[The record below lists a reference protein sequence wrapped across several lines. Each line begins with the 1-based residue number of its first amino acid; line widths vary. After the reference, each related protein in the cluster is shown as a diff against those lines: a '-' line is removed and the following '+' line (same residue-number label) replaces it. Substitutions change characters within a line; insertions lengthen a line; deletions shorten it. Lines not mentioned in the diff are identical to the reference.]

1 MLLDFASRARHH
13 DIAATVVLPKAG
25 PLEGALRES
34 GVRVRIAPAPE
45 KFLELSQRVPLSASA
60 LLRFGGGLARWSRA
74 IAEALERI
82 ELTPGERPA
91 VLYSNGFK
99 AHLACALLRGYRRA
113 WHLHEF
119 PPQRVGPAWKLLLAA
134 VPDAAIANSRAVA
147 RAWRGLG
154 ANEPE
159 VVYYG
164 VDLERFRPDAKTYW
178 IHDLLALPRAA
189 RLIAMPAVF
198 ARWKGQL
205 LVVDAFER
213 VAEHLPDAHLVFVG
227 GPIYDTV
234 AERGYAEE
242 LVGRVG
248 RASDAGGL
256 SHRAPGDRI
265 HFVRFQE
272 DPWRVYPE
280 CEVVVHFSTRPEPF
294 GRVLIEA
301 AACGVPV
308 IAARAGGPTEIVEH
322 GVTGWL
328 IPPGDVAALG
338 EQLVAALGTDT
349 RAMGQAARR
358 AAQDRFA
365 ADRFARDVAGV
376 LHGIADRPRRRR
388 GT

>member
-1 MLLDFASRARHH
+1 
-13 DIAATVVLPKAG
+13 
-25 PLEGALRES
+25 
-34 GVRVRIAPAPE
+34 
-45 KFLELSQRVPLSASA
+45 
-60 LLRFGGGLARWSRA
+60 
-74 IAEALERI
+74 
-82 ELTPGERPA
+82 
-91 VLYSNGFK
+91 
-99 AHLACALLRGYRRA
+99 
-113 WHLHEF
+113 
-119 PPQRVGPAWKLLLAA
+119 
-134 VPDAAIANSRAVA
+134 VA
-147 RAWRGLG
+147 RAWKGLW

-159 VVYYG
+159 VVYDG
-164 VDLERFRPDAKTYW
+164 VDLERFRPAAKTYW

-189 RLIAMPAVF
+189 KLIAMPAVF

-213 VAEHLPDAHLVFVG
+213 VADRLPDAHLVFVG

-242 LVGRVG
+242 LVGRG
-248 RASDAGGL
+248 GLASDAGGL
-256 SHRAPGDRI
+256 SHHALGDRV

-308 IAARAGGPTEIVEH
+308 IAARAGGPTEIVNH

-328 IPPGDVAALG
+328 VPPGDAAALG
-338 EQLVAALGTDT
+338 EQLVAALGTDM

-376 LHGIADRPRRRR
+376 LHGIANRPQPR
-388 GT
+388 GGT